1 MASAKKISRKE
12 LLKSEDEFLT
22 FSGRTMLYVRDHA
35 KPFKYAGGA
44 FVGLL
49 VVYLVVWGYL
59 GHVEKKGQSA
69 YSEAYYA
76 LEKSLYPKE
85 DPEKLQGVQESFRT
99 VIDQYS
105 LSQAG
110 RLARPELAHLKFMEK
125 KYSEA
130 VPLYLQFLEKT
141 DGDSPYRSFA
151 MLALAGCYEEMGEND
166 KALEMLKRIMSNPEN
181 PSAELAA
188 LSLSRV
194 YRLTGQT
201 EKSKETLKEFAAKY
215 KDSPFLPLVQAH
227 IAKAIS

>member
-1 MASAKKISRKE
+1 MPPAKKISRKE

-22 FSGRTMLYVRDHA
+22 LSGRTMLYVRDHA
-35 KPFKYAGGA
+35 KPFQYAGA
-44 FVGLL
+44 AVVGLI

-69 YSEAYYA
+69 YNEAFYA
-76 LEKSLYPKE
+76 LEKNLYSKE
-85 DPEKLQGVQESFRT
+85 DSAKLQGVQESFRK

-105 LSQAG
+105 LSDAA

-130 VPLYLQFLEKT
+130 VPLYLEFLNKAE
-141 DGDSPYRSFA
+141 GDSPYRSFA

-166 KALEMLKRIMSNPEN
+166 KAMEMLKRITSNPEN
-181 PSAELAA
+181 PSAELA
-188 LSLSRV
+188 SLSMARI

-201 EKSKETLKEFAAKY
+201 EKSKEVLKEFAAKY
-215 KDSPFLPLVQAH
+215 KASPFLPLVQAH
-227 IAKAIS
+227 IGKDIS